1 MMIRHGGGY
10 NVLFATPWVA
20 HIQHVFGHA
29 VCFRHPNLD
38 K

>member
-1 MMIRHGGGY
+1 MVVKTFGLAG
-10 NVLFATPWVA
+10 TPWVA